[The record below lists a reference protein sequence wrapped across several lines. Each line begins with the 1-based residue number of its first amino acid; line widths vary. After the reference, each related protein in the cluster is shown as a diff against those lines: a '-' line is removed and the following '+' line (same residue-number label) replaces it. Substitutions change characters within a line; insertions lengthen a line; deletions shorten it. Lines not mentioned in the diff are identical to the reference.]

1 MSQIEPSFATDFL
14 HRRMAWDLSRPR
26 FMDFQRER
34 IQSITAAD
42 PTFPAGLRQAA
53 LDALGNGHSGTI
65 RRGLIALAF
74 VGTSADIPMIEPFT
88 AHEDSDVT
96 KDAQTCLF
104 EIRHS
109 DRVA

>member
-14 HRRMAWDLSRPR
+14 LRRMAWDLSWPR
-26 FMDFQRER
+26 FMDFQRKH
-34 IQSITAAD
+34 IQDITTAD

-53 LDALGNGHSGTI
+53 LDALVSGNSEII

-74 VGTSADIPMIEPFT
+74 VGTSTDISVIEPLIT
-88 AHEDSDVT
+88 HEDSDII
-96 KDAQTCLF
+96 KDARTCLF

>member
-1 MSQIEPSFATDFL
+1 MSQNEPSFATDFL
-14 HRRMAWDLSRPR
+14 RRRMAWDLSRPR

-34 IQSITAAD
+34 IQRITAAD

-53 LDALGNGHSGTI
+53 LDALGSGHSGTI

-74 VGTSADIPMIEPFT
+74 VGTSTDISVIEPFNT
-88 AHEDSDVT
+88 HEDSDVAR
-96 KDAQTCLF
+96 DAQTCLF
-104 EIRHS
+104 EIQHS